1 MPRSGFGLLYPHCFF
16 MEEKEGERNFGTVSL
31 IRALILKKG
40 LGALI
45 LFMRVLTSRPNCFKE
60 PHLLISSHWELAFQ
74 HECGGWGVGLTR
86 THTHTHTHLVH
97 KQGKSVGQMGTVVKK
112 KTRSLCQA
120 PLDRAMTQHCQIIP
134 FS

>member
-74 HECGGWGVGLTR
+74 HEFGGWGVGLTR
-86 THTHTHTHLVH
+86 THTYTHTLSSQTGKISRTNGDCGEEENKILVPSTL
-97 KQGKSVGQMGTVVKK
+97 G
-112 KTRSLCQA
+112 
-120 PLDRAMTQHCQIIP
+120 
-134 FS
+134 